1 LLTREIVMLKTVT
14 AGATALM
21 LIAGVSAYAQQP
33 PAGTDSGRRQ
43 LFAPEDRAAF
53 LDARVAAL
61 HAGLRLT
68 AEQEKAWP
76 AFEQAYRDVAAT
88 RDNRAFGA
96 RAEPQE
102 GPVQRI
108 ERRADALAAR
118 SAALKRY
125 ADALAPLYQSL
136 DDSQKRRFG
145 LLSRLERPRAVA
157 SFRGGRDRGEFP
169 FARGEF
175 REFRFRGDPLALP

>member
-1 LLTREIVMLKTVT
+1 MLKTVT

-21 LIAGVSAYAQQP
+21 LIVGASAYAQQP
-33 PAGTDSGRRQ
+33 PAGPDFGRRQ
-43 LFAPEDRAAF
+43 QFAPEDRAAF
-53 LDARVAAL
+53 LDARLAAL

-76 AFEQAYRDVAAT
+76 AFEQADRDLAAT
-88 RDNRAFGA
+88 RENRAFDP
-96 RAEPQE
+96 RTEE
-102 GPVQRI
+102 STDPVQRAQ
-108 ERRADALAAR
+108 RRAEALGAR

-145 LLSRLERPRAVA
+145 FLSRMERPRAVA
-157 SFRGGRDRGEFP
+157 FFRSRDRGEFP
-169 FARGEF
+169 FPRGEF
-175 REFRFRGDPLALP
+175 RGYRFHGEAPTLP